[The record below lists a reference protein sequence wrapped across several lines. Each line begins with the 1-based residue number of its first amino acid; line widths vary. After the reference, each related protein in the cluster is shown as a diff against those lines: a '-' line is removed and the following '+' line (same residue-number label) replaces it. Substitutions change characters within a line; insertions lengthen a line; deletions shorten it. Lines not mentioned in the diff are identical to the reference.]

1 MISGR
6 VRAEDGTELATRCWP
21 AEGPH
26 SPWAAVVIV
35 HGLGEHAG
43 RWEHVGRWL
52 ASEGID
58 VHAYD
63 QRGFGLSA
71 GRRAW
76 IDRWAQLHEDLGSR
90 VVAVRDARPDLPLA
104 LYGHSLGGVVALGA
118 DLDGRA
124 QADMLVL
131 SAPGLD
137 VRIPAWKRWAAVFLD
152 RVRPTMEVA
161 NGIDPATLSRDRS
174 VQELYRS
181 DPLNHHFT
189 TAHFARQGI
198 LEQERLRR
206 MLGRLT
212 TPTLVLHSADD
223 HLVATASSEPFEA
236 LPAVTRRLYSGLRHE
251 LHNEPEGRQVTRDII
266 AWMRQQVRSGGD
278 GPLLV
283 SADN

>member
-6 VRAEDGTELATRCWP
+6 VRADDGTELATRFWP
-21 AEGPH
+21 AEGPQP
-26 SPWAAVVIV
+26 PWAAVVIV

-63 QRGFGLSA
+63 QRGFGLSG

-76 IDRWAQLHEDLGSR
+76 VDRWSQLHEDLGSR
-90 VVAVRDARPDLPLA
+90 VAAVRDAQPGLPLA

-118 DLDGRA
+118 HLDGRA
-124 QADMLVL
+124 LADMLVL

-137 VRIPAWKRWAAVFLD
+137 VSIPAWKRWAAVLLD
-152 RVRPTMEVA
+152 RVRPTTDVA
-161 NGIDPATLSRDRS
+161 NGFDPATLSRDRTI
-174 VQELYRS
+174 QELYRS
-181 DPLNHHFT
+181 DPMNHHFT

-198 LEQERLRR
+198 LEQERLRKI
-206 MLGRLT
+206 LGRLA

-223 HLVATASSEPFEA
+223 RLVATASSEPFEA
-236 LPAVTRRLYSGLRHE
+236 LPAVTRRLYTGLRHE
-251 LHNEPEGRQVTRDII
+251 LHNEPEGRQVIGDIV
-266 AWMRQQVRSGGD
+266 AWMRQQVRSDGD
-278 GPLLV
+278 GRLPA
-283 SADN
+283 SADR